1 MTASRWFSTWASVG
15 ASALALACRSRPPVE
30 PPKPPPP
37 AATAEPAPPPP
48 PPPPKC
54 ESLEESCKAAADT
67 VLELP
72 EAGLSFTPPEGWAYA
87 REPGLTVAR
96 FHEGT
101 ATLALTAAPTDD
113 RKAVVEAVEKLAK
126 RLEIEKLNT
135 QSLRGRL
142 NKADAELESG
152 KLTIRLWE
160 IDKRRQR
167 GKAPQLKGKGQGT
180 ALVALAPARDGQ
192 VVVGVGFVVNPDP
205 QSLAGAVM
213 KSIQSLRSPP

>member
-1 MTASRWFSTWASVG
+1 MTARRWFSTWASLGVP
-15 ASALALACRSRPPVE
+15 ALALACHGRPPVA

-37 AATAEPAPPPP
+37 AVTTEPAPPPP

-54 ESLEESCKAAADT
+54 ESLEESCKAAAGT
-67 VLELP
+67 ELELP
-72 EAGLSFTPPEGWAYA
+72 DAGLTFTPPEGWVYA
-87 REPGLTVAR
+87 REPGVTVAR
-96 FHEGT
+96 FPEGT
-101 ATLALTAAPTDD
+101 AMLALTTAPTDD
-113 RKAVVEAVEKLAK
+113 RKALVEAVEKLAK

-142 NKADAELESG
+142 NKADAELEDG

-167 GKAPQLKGKGQGT
+167 GKSPQLKGKGQGT
-180 ALVALAPARDGQ
+180 VLVAVAPARDGQ
-192 VVVGVGFVVNPDP
+192 VVVGVGFVVNPDTE
-205 QSLAGAVM
+205 SLAGAVM